1 MSKLSQHIEEM
12 RARLNRIA
20 GDEQALIKAL
30 GEALDRLDEALL
42 RDVRAV
48 KTEHNARREA
58 ILGELQS
65 LAAGIGMF
73 RGPLQVATEELPAYT
88 PLKERTQAIAPG
100 DWRRA
105 TSNIEDELDYGP
117 QLNGHAPSP

>member
-12 RARLNRIA
+12 RGRLNKIA
-20 GDEQALIKAL
+20 GDEQDLVKAL
-30 GEALDRLDEALL
+30 GEALDRLDQALL

-48 KTEHNARREA
+48 ASDHQARREE

-65 LAAGIGMF
+65 LAASVGMF
-73 RGPLQVATEELPAYT
+73 RAPVPPAEELPSYT
-88 PLKERTQAIAPG
+88 PLKERPQAIAPG

-105 TSNIEDELDYGP
+105 TSNIEDEIELGL
-117 QLNGHAPSP
+117 QANGHAPSH